1 MTAKTEDKDLKFE
14 QALQVLESIAE
25 KMSDEK
31 TDLDAMLSLY
41 EEGIHYLKLCREK
54 LAEAEMKVKILNEK
68 MAKELP
74 QEDENG

>member
-54 LAEAEMKVKILNEK
+54 LAEAELKVKILNEK

>member
-1 MTAKTEDKDLKFE
+1 MTAKIEDKDLKFE

-25 KMSDEK
+25 KLNDDK

-54 LAEAEMKVKILNEK
+54 LAEAELKVKILNER